1 MNDKNIPQIYKAC
14 CLKWQQAERREM
26 RLTADKVKKNHE
38 MIIDM
43 YKSGKAPEEIGNAI
57 GYTTMSVNN
66 ILRDLGVKKYKKR
79 KKIPDEIGQQ
89 DDLPVYKMAKDRRK
103 IRRIY
108 IRGKRYLD
116 ITDLYAG
123 I

>member
-1 MNDKNIPQIYKAC
+1 
-14 CLKWQQAERREM
+14 M
-26 RLTADKVKKNHE
+26 RLAAEEVKKNHE
-38 MIIDM
+38 MIMDM
-43 YKSGKAPEEIGNAI
+43 YKAGRTPEEIGDAI

>member
-1 MNDKNIPQIYKAC
+1 MIKIYHKYTKPVAS
-14 CLKWQQAERREM
+14 KWQQAERREM
-26 RLTADKVKKNHE
+26 RLAVEEVKKNHE
-38 MIIDM
+38 MIMDM
-43 YKSGKAPEEIGNAI
+43 YKAGRTPEEIGDAI

-66 ILRDLGVKKYKKR
+66 ILRDLGVKKYKKG
-79 KKIPDEIGQQ
+79 KKTLDEIGRQ
-89 DDLPVYKMAKDRRK
+89 DSLPVYKMAKDRRK

-116 ITDLYAG
+116 ITDMYVE

>member
-1 MNDKNIPQIYKAC
+1 
-14 CLKWQQAERREM
+14 M

-66 ILRDLGVKKYKKR
+66 ILRKYGVRKYKKGV
-79 KKIPDEIGQQ
+79 KSKIERRQQ
-89 DDLPVYKMAKDRRK
+89 GSIPVYKMAKDRRR
-103 IRRIY
+103 IRRIC
-108 IRGKRYLD
+108 IRGRRYLD